1 MGEGEMVLK
10 KRKSWMMAVLVVGA
24 VLVTACSSNNATNS
38 VAGQG
43 SNGASGTG
51 GSNGESTTAVTINE
65 PIQASDLSKLP
76 AIAKNRTD
84 TIIVGLVDP
93 SGAFT
98 PYFHQS
104 GYDGNVS
111 SLLYTPLVTV
121 DKQGVPVGATAEKW
135 EISDDQL
142 TYTFHIR
149 PDAKFSDGSP
159 LTAEDVAFTWTLIND
174 KAYDGDS
181 TLNTIGIK
189 GAKAYK
195 EGTAASIEGIKI
207 VDPLTISVTIEKPN
221 AIALLTLGSEV
232 LSKAHYGAEYKPGH
246 VEYIKKLH
254 DQPLGNGPY
263 KLEKFIPGQE
273 VRFVANENFY
283 LGKPKTEKFI
293 YKTSEGDTW
302 QYLETGEVDYASFS
316 ATTENIEKLKSLGY
330 VNITPYTPSN
340 YGYLQVNLE
349 HEALKDKLVRQA
361 ITYGLDRQSIYVD
374 ANQGAG
380 QVANIPSS
388 LISWAYTD
396 EGINPYKYDPKK
408 AKELLEEAGWKEGS
422 DGIRTKD
429 GNKLTLHY
437 LGRKSPDTDTFIALA
452 GENYKELG
460 IDFQPEV
467 FADFNALISKVESG
481 DYDLAAFS
489 TQILSDPSDGVTR
502 FVNGEV
508 KGYNNPE
515 FKKLY
520 DEALATSD
528 MEQRKKIYSDLFKI
542 ANEDLP
548 VIFTSYRKAVIA
560 YNGRIQNVEYNPVA
574 GLAQTIPNWTLK

>member
-1 MGEGEMVLK
+1 
-10 KRKSWMMAVLVVGA
+10 MMAVLVVGA
-24 VLVTACSSNNATNS
+24 VLLTACSSNNETNTG
-38 VAGQG
+38 AGQG
-43 SNGASGTG
+43 SKGTSAAG
-51 GSNGESTTAVTINE
+51 GSNGGNSSAVTITE

-149 PDAKFSDGSP
+149 PDSKFSDGSP

-181 TLNTIGIK
+181 TLNSIGIK

-207 VDPLTISVTIEKPN
+207 VDPLTLSVTIEKPN
-221 AIALLTLGSEV
+221 AIALLTLGSEI
-232 LSKAHYGAEYKPGH
+232 LSKAHYGTEYKQGH
-246 VEYIKKLH
+246 IEYIKKLH
-254 DQPLGNGPY
+254 DHPLGNGPY
-263 KLEKFIPGQE
+263 KLDKFIPGQE

-316 ATTENIEKLKSLGY
+316 ATTENLEKLKSLGY

-396 EGINPYKYDPKK
+396 ENINSYAYDPQK
-408 AKELLEEAGWKEGS
+408 AKDLLDEAGWKEGA

-429 GNKLTLHY
+429 GKKLTIHY
-437 LGRKSPDTDTFIALA
+437 LGRKSPDTDIFIALA

-489 TQILSDPSDGVTR
+489 TPILSDPSDGVTQ

-520 DEALATSD
+520 EEALATSD
-528 MEQRKKIYSDLFKI
+528 MEQRKKIYEDLFKI

-548 VIFTSYRKAVIA
+548 VIFTSYKKAVIA

-574 GLAQTIPNWTLK
+574 GLAQTIPNWKLK

>member
-1 MGEGEMVLK
+1 MILK
-10 KRKSWMMAVLVVGA
+10 KRTFWMMAVLVVGA
-24 VLVTACSSNNATNS
+24 VLLTACSSNNETNTG
-38 VAGQG
+38 AGQG
-43 SNGASGTG
+43 SKGTSAAG
-51 GSNGESTTAVTINE
+51 GSNGGNSSAVTITE

-149 PDAKFSDGSP
+149 PDSKFSDGSP

-181 TLNTIGIK
+181 TLNSIGIK

-207 VDPLTISVTIEKPN
+207 VDPLTLSVTIEKPN
-221 AIALLTLGSEV
+221 AIALLTLGSEI
-232 LSKAHYGAEYKPGH
+232 LSKAHYGTEYKQGH
-246 VEYIKKLH
+246 IEYIKKLH
-254 DQPLGNGPY
+254 DHPLGNGPY
-263 KLEKFIPGQE
+263 KLDKFIPGQE

-316 ATTENIEKLKSLGY
+316 ATTENLEKLKSLGY

-396 EGINPYKYDPKK
+396 ENINSYAYDPQK
-408 AKELLEEAGWKEGS
+408 AKDLLDEAGWKEGA

-429 GNKLTLHY
+429 GKKLTIHY
-437 LGRKSPDTDTFIALA
+437 LGRKSPDTDIFIALA

-489 TQILSDPSDGVTR
+489 TPILSDPSDGVTQ

-520 DEALATSD
+520 EEALATSD
-528 MEQRKKIYSDLFKI
+528 MKQRKKIYEDLFKI

-548 VIFTSYRKAVIA
+548 VIFTSYKKAVIA

-574 GLAQTIPNWTLK
+574 GLAQTIPNWKLK

>member
-1 MGEGEMVLK
+1 
-10 KRKSWMMAVLVVGA
+10 MMAVLVVGA
-24 VLVTACSSNNATNS
+24 VLLTACSSNNETNTG
-38 VAGQG
+38 AGQG
-43 SNGASGTG
+43 SKGTSAAG
-51 GSNGESTTAVTINE
+51 GSNGGNSSAVTITE

-149 PDAKFSDGSP
+149 PDSKFSDGSP

-181 TLNTIGIK
+181 TLNSIGIK

-207 VDPLTISVTIEKPN
+207 VDPLTLSVTIEKPN
-221 AIALLTLGSEV
+221 AIALLTLGSEI
-232 LSKAHYGAEYKPGH
+232 LSKAHYGTEYKQGH
-246 VEYIKKLH
+246 IEYIKKLH
-254 DQPLGNGPY
+254 DHPLGNGPY
-263 KLEKFIPGQE
+263 KLDKFIPGQE

-316 ATTENIEKLKSLGY
+316 ATTENLEKLKSLGY

-396 EGINPYKYDPKK
+396 ENINSYAYDPQK
-408 AKELLEEAGWKEGS
+408 AKDLLDEAGWKEGA

-429 GNKLTLHY
+429 GKKLTIHY
-437 LGRKSPDTDTFIALA
+437 LGRKSPDTDIFIALA

-489 TQILSDPSDGVTR
+489 TPILSDPSDGVTQ

-520 DEALATSD
+520 EEALATSD
-528 MEQRKKIYSDLFKI
+528 MKQRKKIYEDLFKI

-548 VIFTSYRKAVIA
+548 VIFTSYKKAVIA